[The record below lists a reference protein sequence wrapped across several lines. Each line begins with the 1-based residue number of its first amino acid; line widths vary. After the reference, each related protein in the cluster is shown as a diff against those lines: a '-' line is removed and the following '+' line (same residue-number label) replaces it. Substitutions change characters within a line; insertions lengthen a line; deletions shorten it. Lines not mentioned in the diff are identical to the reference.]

1 VFVNQTN
8 HQVRTAVDELLANGH
23 SALAL
28 YGQLL
33 ERVLAD
39 GAGPAA
45 AEGGEGA
52 AGPPTAALSDAQ
64 KARMCRRIAESD
76 KCLADGAD
84 EALQVMDVSSYLS
97 QVACK
102 TNTV

>member
-1 VFVNQTN
+1 MFVNQ
-8 HQVRTAVDELLANGH
+8 VRAAVDELLANGH

-39 GAGPAA
+39 GVDPAA

-52 AGPPTAALSDAQ
+52 AAAGPATAALSDAQ

-97 QVACK
+97 QVVCK